1 MTDILETKK
10 TDNFRNILKFDK
22 GFCEFCQ
29 QFESGTGGHAYILDC
44 NDKILYDDLLL
55 SCAVK
60 ILGCTRQEETLV
72 FARTH
77 PDVEIFP
84 TESKKRISADDVKKI
99 INSAYTKPTMS
110 NKKVFCV
117 AVNVSSGEVW
127 QNKLLKLLE
136 EPPQN
141 VFLLIAVPN
150 AEELLPT
157 LRSRCQVIKT
167 GKFNDGV
174 IAQFLN
180 KTKNVA
186 TSKAEEI
193 ARLALGSVAKAQYI
207 ASNPS
212 YMACVEDVLNI
223 FGNMTGTKNMAQFL
237 PIVAKYKDSYE
248 DFFEIMENV
257 LFDAILVKTNALQS
271 LNLFKKTDI
280 IKVADNYTTDALL
293 RAIGFVEQAKKQL
306 DNYASYNIVTDNL
319 LLNIL
324 EVRYLCRQ

>member
-1 MTDILETKK
+1 MTDIFATRES
-10 TDNFRNILKFDK
+10 DIFRNILKLDK
-22 GFCEFCQ
+22 GFCEFCR
-29 QFESGTGGHAYILDC
+29 QFENGMGGHAYILDC

-60 ILGCTRQEETLV
+60 ILGCTAQEESLV

-84 TESKKRISADDVKKI
+84 TESKKRVSADDVKRI
-99 INSAYTKPTMS
+99 ITSAYAKPTVS
-110 NKKVFCV
+110 DKKVFCV
-117 AVNVSSGEVW
+117 AASLSGGEVW

-150 AEELLPT
+150 AEDLLPT
-157 LRSRCQVIKT
+157 LRSRCQVIKI
-167 GKFNDGV
+167 GKFDNKI
-174 IAQFLN
+174 IARFLN
-180 KTKNVA
+180 KSKNIA
-186 TSKAEEI
+186 MEKAEQI
-193 ARLALGSVAKAQYI
+193 ACLSMGSVAKAQYI
-207 ASNPS
+207 ASSPS
-212 YMACVEDVLNI
+212 YMECVGDVLNI
-223 FGNMTGTKNMAQFL
+223 FCNMTGTKNMAQFL

-257 LFDAILVKTNALQS
+257 LFDAILVKTNALQP

-280 IKVADNYTTDALL
+280 IKIADSYTTDALL
-293 RAIGFVEQAKKQL
+293 RSIGFVEQAKKQL